1 MPNSAPLH
9 TAEGSP
15 QLLGRAYKPHVI
27 VSARQDLTEEAE
39 SKKESAT
46 RY

>member
-1 MPNSAPLH
+1 MH
-9 TAEGSP
+9 TAEDSP
-15 QLLGRAYKPHVI
+15 ELVGRAYKPHVI

-39 SKKESAT
+39 SKEESAR